1 MGLAGFISK
10 IVQSITRTTFKF
22 NKTLDDL
29 ISKFKDS
36 CPSTQELKGLI
47 IQKNRIN
54 GALQQIQGKI
64 ATLNTV
70 ADTSEVVVKGVKAG
84 VTIIK
89 LLPIPTS
96 VPPGIGIPV
105 SIINMFKL

>member
-47 IQKNRIN
+47 IQKN
-54 GALQQIQGKI
+54 
-64 ATLNTV
+64 
-70 ADTSEVVVKGVKAG
+70 
-84 VTIIK
+84 
-89 LLPIPTS
+89 
-96 VPPGIGIPV
+96 
-105 SIINMFKL
+105 